1 MLLSVKQVCEKLGVS
16 RVTFWRLR
24 KNDGFPTPYCVS
36 ESAQRWSEQ
45 EVDEWVK
52 SRKVGGNGSK

>member
-1 MLLSVKQVCEKLGVS
+1 MLLTVKQVCEKLGVS
-16 RVTFWRLR
+16 RSTLFLMR
-24 KNDGFPTPYCVS
+24 KNEGFPTPYCLS

-52 SRKVGGNGSK
+52 SRKVERQK

>member
-16 RVTFWRLR
+16 RATFWRPR

-52 SRKVGGNGSK
+52 SRKVERQK